1 MIDQYEQWIK
11 DLPLPQGILKNNQ
24 FEGRKSLL
32 EYGLPKKNQEPWRLT
47 DLNKIKNLFKMP
59 LASGKINSNKLPT
72 KPKNTTRLILENIE
86 LKAIS
91 LPKSVRILTAKEIEQ
106 HLKNSNDKI
115 SNTENWSM
123 AINNACSN
131 NIIALK
137 INDNEQCNF
146 EIVIPSQIKHL
157 SSTRILLIIGK
168 KAKLNLLQIAIGSNQ
183 SAISNLIEIHLNEGS
198 EVNHGFIGM
207 GKNDDNLLAQLLI
220 NQSEKSLYSLT
231 SVQYGWSI
239 SRIEPRVIQQQGKA
253 STTIKGLQLSSES
266 QQLSTHSSVDFQG
279 PEGTLSQLQKSVATN
294 QSHCIFNGGI
304 NVPQIAQR
312 TNASQLSRNLLISNK
327 ARIDTKPELEII
339 ADDVKCAHGATVS
352 QLQEDELF
360 YLQSRGVTINQAT
373 NLLLKGYCQEIIDQL
388 PLASG
393 RWNLMQEMLK
403 FLNK

>member
-231 SVQYGWSI
+231 
-239 SRIEPRVIQQQGKA
+239 
-253 STTIKGLQLSSES
+253 
-266 QQLSTHSSVDFQG
+266 
-279 PEGTLSQLQKSVATN
+279 
-294 QSHCIFNGGI
+294 
-304 NVPQIAQR
+304 
-312 TNASQLSRNLLISNK
+312 
-327 ARIDTKPELEII
+327 
-339 ADDVKCAHGATVS
+339 
-352 QLQEDELF
+352 
-360 YLQSRGVTINQAT
+360 
-373 NLLLKGYCQEIIDQL
+373 
-388 PLASG
+388 
-393 RWNLMQEMLK
+393 
-403 FLNK
+403 